1 MRWTNLKLR
10 NKLMLVFASYCLL
23 ITALFSLYALAF
35 AYSVEDEFF
44 EAMLAQEA
52 QRQQLAFTRTG
63 EWTATQDLGMHVAK
77 SSAELPLEIQSEFQ
91 ARPNR
96 REFGGLAGRHFHIL
110 PLSEAQNSAWLVAEV
125 SSKLVFRRMR
135 GKVFDILFGST
146 LAILAMAL
154 LLAWWLANST
164 AKPLTQLANLLA
176 RMQPDQLPSTLPNT
190 LRKDEVGV
198 LTAGLNDLVQ
208 RIQAFIVREQ
218 EFTKDA
224 SHELRTPLSV
234 IRCTAEQL
242 IALANLPAPAMAQL
256 KLIQTSSM
264 QLQQTVMSLLSLARE
279 SSELVA
285 EPVLVLPVLEHI
297 ILEQSAWLDKKAMQL
312 KIDIEP
318 MFRLL
323 LPESVLHIVLANLIG
338 NAFQHGEAKSVV
350 NIYTK
355 AGRLWILNQHA
366 VALEPSIGFG
376 LGLSI
381 VRRLAKRF
389 AIDVVITHT
398 QAQTQVSIAIQEQ
411 QNQIAR
417 VEAKAN

>member
-1 MRWTNLKLR
+1 MRWTNFKLR

-44 EAMLAQEA
+44 EAMLVQEA
-52 QRQQLAFTRTG
+52 QRQQIAFTRTG
-63 EWTATQDLGMHVAK
+63 EWTATQDLGMYIAK

-91 ARPNR
+91 ARPKR
-96 REFGGLAGRHFHIL
+96 REFSGLAGRHFHIL

-125 SSKLVFRRMR
+125 SNKLVFRRMR
-135 GKVFDILFGST
+135 SSVFDILIGST
-146 LAILAMAL
+146 IVMLALAL
-154 LLAWWLANST
+154 LLAWWLANNT
-164 AKPLTQLANLLA
+164 AKPLTQLANVMMQ
-176 RMQPDQLPSTLPNT
+176 MQPDQLPKTLAYT
-190 LRKDEVGV
+190 ERKDEVGI

-208 RIQAFIVREQ
+208 RVQAFIVREQ

-242 IALANLPAPAMAQL
+242 ITLANLPASAMAQL

-264 QLQQTVMSLLSLARE
+264 QLQQTVTSLLSLARE

-285 EPVLVLPVLEHI
+285 EPVPVLPVLEHV
-297 ILEQSAWLDKKAMQL
+297 ILEQSVWLDKKAMQL
-312 KIDIEP
+312 NIEVEST
-318 MFRLL
+318 FRLL

-350 NIYTK
+350 NIYTN

-366 VALEPSIGFG
+366 VALEPSTGFG

-389 AIDVVITHT
+389 AIDVAIEHT
-398 QAQTQVSIAIQEQ
+398 LAQTQVSVAMQEQ
-411 QNQIAR
+411 QKQIAH
-417 VEAKAN
+417 VEAKAI